1 MNKLYAL
8 SVMNVKLHGRAPIII
23 VLSFV
28 TMAFAILSSSVST
41 PTYSSIEEKK
51 FWAGLEGEFEV
62 PPTST
67 NASGIAMLKNTQDS
81 IWYMINVTNIDNV
94 TAAHIHSGILG
105 ENGPIVA
112 TLLDVDVPIENVNG
126 TLSQGNL
133 TANMLEGP
141 LLGKQLSDLTMNMQ
155 SNATYVNV
163 HSTDHPD
170 GEIRGQIMSAD
181 STHAEIMMN

>member
-1 MNKLYAL
+1 
-8 SVMNVKLHGRAPIII
+8 MNVKLRGRAPITI

-28 TMAFAILSSSVST
+28 TMTFAILSSVST
-41 PTYSSIEEKK
+41 PTYSSVEEKK

-67 NASGIAMLKNTQDS
+67 NASGIVMLKNTQDS
-81 IWYMINVTNIDNV
+81 IWYMINVTDIDNV

-112 TLLDVDVPIENVNG
+112 TLFDVDVPIENVNG
-126 TLSQGNL
+126 TLAQGNH

-155 SNATYVNV
+155 SNTTYVNI
-163 HSTDHPD
+163 HSTDYPD

>member
-1 MNKLYAL
+1 MNL
-8 SVMNVKLHGRAPIII
+8 KLHGRAPITL
-23 VLSFV
+23 VLSFA
-28 TMAFAILSSSVST
+28 TMTFAILSSSVST
-41 PTYSSIEEKK
+41 PTYSQVEEKK

-67 NASGIAMLKNTQDS
+67 NASGIAMFKNTEDN
-81 IWYMINVTNIDNV
+81 IWYIINATNIENV

-112 TLLDVDVPIENVNG
+112 TLFDVDVPVEKVNG
-126 TLSQGNL
+126 TLNQGNL
-133 TANMLEGP
+133 TDNMLEGP
-141 LLGKQLSDLTMNMQ
+141 LFGKQLSDLTMNMH
-155 SNATYVNV
+155 SNTTYVNL

>member
-1 MNKLYAL
+1 
-8 SVMNVKLHGRAPIII
+8 MNVKLHGRIPITI
-23 VLSFV
+23 VLYFA
-28 TMAFAILSSSVST
+28 TIAFAILSSVST
-41 PTYSSIEEKK
+41 LTYSSVEEKK

-67 NASGIAMLKNTQDS
+67 DASGIAMFKNKQDS

-94 TAAHIHSGILG
+94 TTAHIHSGILG

-112 TLLDVDVPIENVNG
+112 TLFDADVPIENENVNG
-126 TLSQGNL
+126 TLAQGNL

-155 SNATYVNV
+155 SNTTYVNI
-163 HSTDHPD
+163 HSTDYPD

>member
-1 MNKLYAL
+1 
-8 SVMNVKLHGRAPIII
+8 MNVKLRGRAPIII

-28 TMAFAILSSSVST
+28 TMAFAILSSVST
-41 PTYSSIEEKK
+41 PTYSSVEEKK

-67 NASGIAMLKNTQDS
+67 NASGIVMLKNTQDS
-81 IWYMINVTNIDNV
+81 IWYMINVTDIDNV

-112 TLLDVDVPIENVNG
+112 TLFDVDVPIENVNG
-126 TLSQGNL
+126 TLAQGNH

-141 LLGKQLSDLTMNMQ
+141 LLGKQLTDLTMNMQ
-155 SNATYVNV
+155 NNTTYVNI
-163 HSTDHPD
+163 HSTDYPD

-181 STHAEIMMN
+181 STHVEIMMN

>member
-1 MNKLYAL
+1 
-8 SVMNVKLHGRAPIII
+8 MNVKLHGRAPITAAA
-23 VLSFV
+23 LSFV
-28 TMAFAILSSSVST
+28 TMAFVAFAILSSVNT
-41 PTYSSIEEKK
+41 PIYSSVEEKK

-67 NASGIAMLKNTQDS
+67 NASGIAMFKNTQDN

-112 TLLDVDVPIENVNG
+112 TLFDADVPIENVNG
-126 TLSQGNL
+126 ILAQGNL

-141 LLGKQLSDLTMNMQ
+141 LLGKQLSDLTTNMQ
-155 SNATYVNV
+155 SNATYVNM
-163 HSTDHPD
+163 HSTDFPD